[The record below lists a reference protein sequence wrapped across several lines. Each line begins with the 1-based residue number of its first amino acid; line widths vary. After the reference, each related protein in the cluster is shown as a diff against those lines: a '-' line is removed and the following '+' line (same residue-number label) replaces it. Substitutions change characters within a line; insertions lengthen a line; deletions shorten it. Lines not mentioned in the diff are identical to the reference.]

1 MSIEDIAE
9 WCRGEYSP
17 DGVEVGS
24 LGTRSL
30 TLNIPAE
37 LGLTETCAALW
48 NRFGATCELRQSSST
63 NETTIIVWLPKNG
76 AGFDASRHPQDD
88 SQDLPPSSPLLR
100 QSSRHDQ
107 LWTLLTSILFTLVTI
122 FVANALHGAFSRFR
136 PPPLSYENTT
146 AADWIKAVVDAF

>member
-9 WCRGEYSP
+9 WIRGEYSP

-48 NRFGATCELRQSSST
+48 NRFGATCELRQSSAT

-76 AGFDASRHPQDD
+76 AGFGTPRHPEDESRDFAPPLCQTSRHGQI
-88 SQDLPPSSPLLR
+88 
-100 QSSRHDQ
+100 
-107 LWTLLTSILFTLVTI
+107 WTLLTSIFFTLFTI

-136 PPPLSYENTT
+136 PPTPPYENAT

>member
-9 WCRGEYSP
+9 WVRGEYSP

-76 AGFDASRHPQDD
+76 AGFDSPPHDESRDRPAS
-88 SQDLPPSSPLLR
+88 SLR
-100 QSSRHDQ
+100 QPSRHDQ
-107 LWTLLTSILFTLVTI
+107 LWTLLTSILFTLSTI
-122 FVANALHGAFSRFR
+122 FIANALHGAFSRFR
-136 PPPLSYENTT
+136 PPTPPYENTT
-146 AADWIKAVVDAF
+146 TADWIKAVVDAF